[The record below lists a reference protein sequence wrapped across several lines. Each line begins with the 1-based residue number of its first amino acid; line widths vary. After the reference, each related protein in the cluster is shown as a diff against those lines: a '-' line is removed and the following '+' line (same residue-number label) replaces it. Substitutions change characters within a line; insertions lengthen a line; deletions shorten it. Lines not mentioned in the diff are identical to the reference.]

1 MEGAQ
6 VRQTLLKTNPDTFR
20 FTMLRSIAATHQP
33 PRIHGYSAV
42 STQFAGAARLIP
54 SMSEREVL
62 DTEWKLH
69 KIVKFDGPGSAS
81 IEVTRGG
88 EKRRLT
94 SYCKVTHIL
103 DPIRSMQ
110 GYYSHAE
117 KGSARRDS
125 KLQNPNNQAYV
136 DAIACVA
143 LSKVREMGLSP
154 HFCLTYGVYRAV
166 ADCYRWNITDDFDSY
181 RKYKNFWAKRRAGF
195 FTLHIER
202 DEDSEASESSTTERL
217 RSTPE
222 SDLHSRAFTYHTVQ
236 SFTRSRTNS
245 HESLENLHQAQA
257 TLGAELVEL
266 ESLGIRTE
274 SEGAEILRG
283 QPAESQEL
291 EEVDFESE
299 LDLSDKDIDIYSEMK
314 QFPVMII
321 FQEHM
326 DGTMDDLLLNEIEES
341 EESET
346 ESSTQDSESQS
357 ENSTSSDSRHRERG
371 RRHRVQQEET
381 SSSEESSDED
391 IESRWIAWTFQVI
404 AAVCQMNGL
413 ANMVHNDLH
422 TNNIV
427 YAETNEKYL
436 YYRAND
442 GRMWRVPTY
451 GILFRII
458 DFGRSIYKAEG
469 HEFISDDFAVGG
481 DAEGQ
486 YNYGPIFASRRG
498 EKVEPNPSFDLCR
511 FALSVI
517 EVLFSEPPAALE
529 DGRVLNREVDGWE
542 QKETVSPLFNMLW
555 SWIVT
560 DSGENVLRNSDGS
573 ERYPSFELYPVI
585 ASQVHSAVPA
595 DQLGQAV
602 FDDFRIEQASLTG
615 EEKVYKLYC

>member
-1 MEGAQ
+1 M
-6 VRQTLLKTNPDTFR
+6 F
-20 FTMLRSIAATHQP
+20 RSIPATHQP
-33 PRIHGYSAV
+33 PRIHGYSSV
-42 STQFAGAARLIP
+42 TTQFAGATRLLS

-69 KIVKFDGPGSAS
+69 KIIKFDGPGSTS

-110 GYYSHAE
+110 GYYSDKE
-117 KGSARRDS
+117 KGQRRRDA
-125 KLQNPNNQAYV
+125 KIQNPNNQAYV

-154 HFCLTYGVYRAV
+154 HFCLSYGVYRAV

-202 DEDSEASESSTTERL
+202 DQDSDASESSTTERL

-222 SDLHSRAFTYHTVQ
+222 SDLHSRAFTYHTVE
-236 SFTRSRTNS
+236 SFAKSRTNS
-245 HESLENLHQAQA
+245 HESLECAAVHPVTA
-257 TLGAELVEL
+257 GAELIEL

-274 SEGAEILRG
+274 SESGEILQDRR
-283 QPAESQEL
+283 AAADQEL

-299 LDLSDKDIDIYSEMK
+299 LDIAEQDIDIYSEIK
-314 QFPVMII
+314 QFPVMVI
-321 FQEHM
+321 FQEHL
-326 DGTMDDLLLNEIEES
+326 DGTMDDLLLNEVEES
-341 EESET
+341 EGSDDTTSDVTDDTTTETDSHSHRGSRESESSGST
-346 ESSTQDSESQS
+346 ESS
-357 ENSTSSDSRHRERG
+357 
-371 RRHRVQQEET
+371 
-381 SSSEESSDED
+381 ED
-391 IESRWIAWTFQVI
+391 IESRWIAWTFQIV

-442 GRMWRVPTY
+442 GRIWRVPTY

-458 DFGRSIYKAEG
+458 DFGRSIYKADG
-469 HEFISDDFAVGG
+469 HEFISDDFAAGG

-486 YNYGPIFASRRG
+486 YNYGPIYMSRRG
-498 EKVEPNPSFDLCR
+498 ATVEPNPSFDLCR
-511 FALSVI
+511 YALSVI
-517 EVLFSEPPAALE
+517 EILFPETPALLD
-529 DGRVLNREVDGWE
+529 DGRVLNREPDGWE

-555 SWIVT
+555 SWILT
-560 DSGENVLRNSDGS
+560 DSGENVLRNADGS
-573 ERYPSFELYPVI
+573 ERYPSFELYSVM
-585 ASQVHSAVPA
+585 AAGVHGAVAA

-602 FDDFRIEQASLTG
+602 FDQYRIEQAALTG
-615 EEKVYKLYC
+615 EERVYKLYC